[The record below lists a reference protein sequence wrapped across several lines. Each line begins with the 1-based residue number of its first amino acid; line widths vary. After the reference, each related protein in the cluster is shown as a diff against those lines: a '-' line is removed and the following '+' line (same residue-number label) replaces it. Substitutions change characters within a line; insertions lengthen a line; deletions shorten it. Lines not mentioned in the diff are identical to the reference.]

1 LTPLIRFSQASQELK
16 ECSDVLA
23 SASFLALEHGDKEV
37 ATKLDNFR
45 RRARSLSDLVRTWAL
60 ETKDSSVSDAADALR
75 QFSERTSKIR
85 HLVETESDGGPLDF
99 GGLENCASKLED
111 DLRGSFRYALQGATL
126 RRRTGLSSKLRQ
138 VIFGKRTE
146 IESVLLEVATAKGT
160 KGSYLPMFQLISQVR
175 ATLGNSVKPIDVK
188 KGVEHLAKL
197 GAIAGVRNV
206 GGVDIVE
213 ISPATIDEDQLDI
226 LKLAAASP
234 SLTLTDCMT
243 KLNWTQER
251 AMRALKGIE
260 IGGIAAFDA
269 RNRRWIFETG
279 SG

>member
-1 LTPLIRFSQASQELK
+1 LTPIRFSEASQELK
-16 ECSDVLA
+16 QCSDVLA
-23 SASFLALEHGDKEV
+23 SASFLALEHGDKEA

-60 ETKDSSVSDAADALR
+60 ETKDSNVSDAADVLR
-75 QFSERTSKIR
+75 QFSERASRIR
-85 HLVETESDGGPLDF
+85 HLIEIESDGGPLDL
-99 GGLENCASKLED
+99 GGLENCASRLED
-111 DLRGSFRYALQGATL
+111 DLRGSFRYALQRATL
-126 RRRTGLSSKLRQ
+126 RRRAGLSSKLLQ
-138 VIFGKRTE
+138 AIFGKRTE
-146 IESVLLEVATAKGT
+146 IESVLLELATAKG
-160 KGSYLPMFQLISQVR
+160 KRGSYFPMFQLISQVQ

-213 ISPATIDEDQLDI
+213 ISPTTIDEDQLDI
-226 LKLAAASP
+226 LKLTTASP

-251 AMRALKGIE
+251 AMRALKGME
-260 IGGIAAFDA
+260 IAGIARFDIG
-269 RNRRWIFETG
+269 NKRWIFETG